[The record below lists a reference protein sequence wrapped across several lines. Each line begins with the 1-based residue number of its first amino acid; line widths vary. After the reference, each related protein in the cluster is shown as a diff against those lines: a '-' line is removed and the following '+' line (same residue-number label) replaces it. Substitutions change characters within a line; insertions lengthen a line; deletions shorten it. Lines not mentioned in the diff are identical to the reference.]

1 MNTTEPTVHPMVVQ
15 KSKLIITWMTTSQ
28 QYLNRRVTYTVTL
41 LIVIILL
48 MNTAE
53 PTVLSMVVYNPK
65 LT

>member
-15 KSKLIITWMTTSQ
+15 KSKLTWMTTSQ
-28 QYLNRRVTYTVTL
+28 QYLNGGVTYTVTL